1 MSKVKKIEKGSQ
13 KGDLYRFGVSM
24 PVKLLEVFDQYIA
37 KRHYTNRSEAIRD
50 LIREKLVEEEWRESK
65 EVVIGTITYVYNH
78 HKRDLTD
85 KLIDIQHD
93 HHESIISTQHV
104 HLDHD
109 HCLEV
114 VIVRGRAKEIQD
126 LTDRIRSL
134 KGILHCQLAMT
145 TTGKNLP

>member
-1 MSKVKKIEKGSQ
+1 MARGKSSEKGNQ
-13 KGDLYRFGVSM
+13 KGELYRFGVSM

-50 LIREKLVEEEWRESK
+50 LIREKLVEEDWRESK
-65 EVVIGTITYVYNH
+65 DIVIGTITYVYDH
-78 HKRDLTD
+78 HKRELTD
-85 KLIDIQHD
+85 RLINIQHD

-114 VIVRGRAKEIQD
+114 VIVKGRAKEIQD
-126 LTDRIRSL
+126 LTDSIRSL